1 MEVREEYHSLIWDYI
16 EKDVREAIKTYQ
28 IEGSDPPVQLTKD
41 DVEKILVDAVFKEST
56 STVGMHAFKI
66 QFMRVNLIAASS

>member
-41 DVEKILVDAVFKEST
+41 DVEKILVDAVFEEST

>member
-28 IEGSDPPVQLTKD
+28 IMEDSDPLVQLTKD
-41 DVEKILVDAVFKEST
+41 DVEKILVNAVFEEST
-56 STVGMHAFKI
+56 STVGVHGFKYNSC
-66 QFMRVNLIAASS
+66 V